1 MPLLDFDWLRATPR
15 WRHRVNINLKSH
27 LSQDIGPD
35 PIKVQFTFKVRDK
48 TGKESKP
55 NFFTILG
62 TGYLIKNI
70 LILNFQSEEGTTNV
84 NNIWVGWYVGPRF

>member
-1 MPLLDFDWLRATPR
+1 MKTD
-15 WRHRVNINLKSH
+15 S
-27 LSQDIGPD
+27 SQDIGPD

-62 TGYLIKNI
+62 IGFSFEGPIIYYL
-70 LILNFQSEEGTTNV
+70 
-84 NNIWVGWYVGPRF
+84 

>member
-1 MPLLDFDWLRATPR
+1 MPLIDSDWLRATTGR
-15 WRHRVNINLKSH
+15 RHRVNINLKSH

-62 TGYLIKNI
+62 TGYLIEI
-70 LILNFQSEEGTTNV
+70 
-84 NNIWVGWYVGPRF
+84 Y